1 MLKNLPPREREIV
14 DLLYERGDLTAA
26 EISVAL
32 YGQPG
37 GSAARTMLRRLEQKG
52 FVRRT
57 ESSKGYL
64 YQPAVPDSQ
73 ARKTALK
80 ELVRVFFNGS
90 PTGAATALLGMS
102 ERIDETE
109 LDKLEALLA
118 QARAARR
125 QGDNR

>member
-1 MLKNLPPREREIV
+1 MLKSLPPREREII

-37 GSAARTMLRRLEQKG
+37 GSAARTMLGRLEQKG
-52 FVRRT
+52 FVRRAD
-57 ESSKGYL
+57 SSSGYL
-64 YQPAVPDSQ
+64 YHPAVPDSQ
-73 ARKTALK
+73 ARKCALK
-80 ELVRVFFNGS
+80 ERVRVFFNGS
-90 PTGAATALLGMS
+90 PAGAATALLGMS

-109 LDKLEALLA
+109 LDKLEAFLA

-125 QGDNR
+125 EGDDR

>member
-1 MLKNLPPREREIV
+1 MLKSLPPREREII

-26 EISVAL
+26 EISIAL

-57 ESSKGYL
+57 DSSRGYL
-64 YQPAVPDSQ
+64 YRPAVPDSQ

-102 ERIDETE
+102 ERIDESE
-109 LDKLEALLA
+109 IEKLEAFLA
-118 QARAARR
+118 QARAARAE
-125 QGDNR
+125 GDDR

>member
-1 MLKNLPPREREIV
+1 MLKRLPPREREIV

-26 EISVAL
+26 EISIAL

-37 GSAARTMLRRLEQKG
+37 GSAVRTMLSRLEHKG

-57 ESSKGYL
+57 DSANGYL
-64 YQPAVPDSQ
+64 YRPAVPDSQ

-80 ELVRVFFNGS
+80 ELVRVFFHGS
-90 PTGAATALLGMS
+90 PAGAATALLDMS

-109 LDKLEALLA
+109 LDELEVLIAR
-118 QARAARR
+118 ARAAKR
-125 QGDNR
+125 GEAK